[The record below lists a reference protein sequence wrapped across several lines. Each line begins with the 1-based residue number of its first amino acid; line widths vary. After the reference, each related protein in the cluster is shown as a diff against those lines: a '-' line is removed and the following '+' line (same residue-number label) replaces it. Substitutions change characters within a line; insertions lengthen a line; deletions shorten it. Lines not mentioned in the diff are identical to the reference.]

1 MKTLFRPTKIASKVV
16 RQLAVIIGV
25 SFVLTVCLAY
35 AIFWPRLRDEEHNAA
50 ATASRYIMQ
59 LIDEEV
65 SRLSGFGD
73 YIANSPV
80 LSDALRAYAAAPGEQ
95 NRAAVSRLLTEL
107 GNLSSNIRAAAL
119 TVNDA
124 VFYSDGPLGP
134 EDRKL
139 LESSWFTDLASGQ
152 DLHTWSSFYVS
163 SLDQPSSTIAQVVTF
178 DLDGAP
184 GALCLFYDAESLMS
198 TIDTLAMNVYS
209 GYMLTDSHDSIA
221 GVPFFQ
227 QGSTGNAQDVAAAHL
242 GPEPYSGRDRAGY
255 YFIITIPAN
264 QWILVG
270 FIDLASFNASFV
282 SYLWLLLAI
291 CLLLGLLI
299 LLLLVP
305 QVNRLLAPI
314 GRLGQTMKAVSHE
327 GGDFYSDIQS
337 DDEIGELAEV
347 FNDMLDELRINAE
360 RQIEQETES
369 QQMSYNLMLA
379 QINSH
384 FFYNTLSVINSLARQ
399 GRTEDVVRANTAL
412 TAIFQDCLRP
422 QSLRAG
428 DTVEQEMA
436 VVDCYWVIEK
446 LDPANKCELIWDVP
460 ETLKSCAIPKNI
472 IQPLVE
478 NALLHGLD
486 DPNTGRKTGTVTV
499 TLRQEENRLRL
510 QVQDNGCAIQPEKL
524 AWLNNPA
531 RMEDTGAHIGL
542 RNIRKR
548 LALIY
553 GDTASLT
560 ITAGP
565 GTCVTIRMPILD
577 GKDGEI

>member
-1 MKTLFRPTKIASKVV
+1 
-16 RQLAVIIGV
+16 
-25 SFVLTVCLAY
+25 
-35 AIFWPRLRDEEHNAA
+35 
-50 ATASRYIMQ
+50 
-59 LIDEEV
+59 
-65 SRLSGFGD
+65 
-73 YIANSPV
+73 
-80 LSDALRAYAAAPGEQ
+80 
-95 NRAAVSRLLTEL
+95 
-107 GNLSSNIRAAAL
+107 
-119 TVNDA
+119 
-124 VFYSDGPLGP
+124 
-134 EDRKL
+134 
-139 LESSWFTDLASGQ
+139 
-152 DLHTWSSFYVS
+152 
-163 SLDQPSSTIAQVVTF
+163 
-178 DLDGAP
+178 
-184 GALCLFYDAESLMS
+184 
-198 TIDTLAMNVYS
+198 
-209 GYMLTDSHDSIA
+209 
-221 GVPFFQ
+221 
-227 QGSTGNAQDVAAAHL
+227 
-242 GPEPYSGRDRAGY
+242 
-255 YFIITIPAN
+255 
-264 QWILVG
+264 
-270 FIDLASFNASFV
+270 V